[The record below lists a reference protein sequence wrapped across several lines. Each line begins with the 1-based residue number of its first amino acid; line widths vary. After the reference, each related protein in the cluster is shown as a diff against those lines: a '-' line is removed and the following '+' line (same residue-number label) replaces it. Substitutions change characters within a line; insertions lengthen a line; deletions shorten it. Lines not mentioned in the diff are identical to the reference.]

1 MFGLKIVSTILCLY
15 QPHNFYFLYFH
26 DRGLKLYRH
35 SPDRII
41 SIQFPNDSPPYSS
54 ESLTYKE
61 QPRDPLQYLVEA
73 EAGPQAQVGP
83 EEVEGAHEA
92 EPVHGGDL
100 HSDVLVEDETEGG
113 VAGVSGGSL
122 LYTGL
127 SYQTGRSTVGA
138 ENTIKEALLRK

>member
-1 MFGLKIVSTILCLY
+1 MLKTSCTFSWD
-15 QPHNFYFLYFH
+15 NYFH
-26 DRGLKLYRH
+26 DSLY
-35 SPDRII
+35 SP
-41 SIQFPNDSPPYSS
+41 
-54 ESLTYKE
+54 ESLTHNE
-61 QPRDPLQYLVEA
+61 EPRDPLQDLVEA

-127 SYQTGRSTVGA
+127 SCQTGRSTVGD
-138 ENTIKEALLRK
+138 ENTIKEALLMK